1 MDKKEL
7 EQKMLVMGCLSII
20 SLVIVIGIV
29 VLLLVWY

>member
-1 MDKKEL
+1 MDKEEL

-29 VLLLVWY
+29 GVLLVWY

>member
-1 MDKKEL
+1 MDKEEL

-29 VLLLVWY
+29 VVLLVWY